1 MYKLRPGLQLLL
13 IVSLLAF
20 AAANGALYG
29 GFLIGE
35 HAIDVQKVSASSRG
49 AAPPPRGVPDPNT
62 ANNSAAF
69 AANRAEMD
77 DSAKLPGRFVPTQ
90 GRQHLSPYPFNDRVP
105 FCDPDRVGDTCYAS
119 NPPTSGLHLPV
130 QGIVQLPD
138 GHKLKVPPDP
148 DIYDFAI
155 PREVVPH
162 IEEHAGVYIGYNCS
176 SDPCRASVE
185 RLKDLVAQENSL
197 GTRFIMSPDP
207 DLDDD
212 MIGMAAWTR
221 VDDFEAGDYTD
232 SRARDF
238 IKAHSCRFDPERFC
252 TAPTIN

>member
-1 MYKLRPGLQLLL
+1 MVLE
-13 IVSLLAF
+13 LALV
-20 AAANGALYG
+20 AGVCANTVLYG

-35 HAIDVQKVSASSRG
+35 RAIDVQKVSATSRG
-49 AAPPPRGVPDPNT
+49 AAPPARGTPDPT
-62 ANNSAAF
+62 FAPNSAAR
-69 AANRAEMD
+69 AATRAETD
-77 DSAKLPGRFVPTQ
+77 DSPALPGRFVPTQ
-90 GRQHLSPYPFNDRVP
+90 GRRHLSPFPFNDRVP
-105 FCDPDRVGDTCYAS
+105 FCEAGSVSNNCYAS

-130 QGIVQLPD
+130 QGIVRLPD
-138 GHKLKVPPDP
+138 GHDLKLPPDP

-155 PREVVPH
+155 PREAIPH
-162 IEEHAGVYIGYNCS
+162 IEEHAGVYVGYNCS
-176 SDPCRASVE
+176 SDACRATVE

-197 GTRFIMSPDP
+197 GGRVVISPDP

-232 SRARDF
+232 ARARAF
-238 IKAHSCRFDPERFC
+238 IKAHSCRFDPEGVC